1 MEMRDC
7 ASYKTFYTL
16 HRFITDAFIT
26 LNNSQF
32 QKSFGVYILALFSK
46 LDHYINVKKILIK
59 KLFGVNLLTL
69 LLFHARKQFARIRI
83 LSAVEILPFL

>member
-1 MEMRDC
+1 MEIRDC
-7 ASYKTFYTL
+7 ARYKTFYTL

-46 LDHYINVKKILIK
+46 LDHYINVKKNLIK

-69 LLFHARKQFARIRI
+69 FTNPDRFMHANN
-83 LSAVEILPFL
+83 LPKSESFLQ

>member
-16 HRFITDAFIT
+16 DHFITDAFIT
-26 LNNSQF
+26 LNNFQF

-46 LDHYINVKKILIK
+46 LDHYINVKKNLIK
-59 KLFGVNLLTL
+59 NFLELIYSLFYFFMHANNLPE
-69 LLFHARKQFARIRI
+69 
-83 LSAVEILPFL
+83 SESFLQ